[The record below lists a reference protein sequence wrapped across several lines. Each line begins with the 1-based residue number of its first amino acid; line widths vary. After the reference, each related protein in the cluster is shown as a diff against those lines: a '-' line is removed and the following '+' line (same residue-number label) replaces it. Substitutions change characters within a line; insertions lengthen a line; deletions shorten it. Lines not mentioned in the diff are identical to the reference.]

1 MAAALC
7 GGHALQAQDRF
18 VVEVEIPGM
27 KNGVKAILVDTR
39 NDKRGDSPLAA
50 GTVEDGRVTLEG
62 QAPYP
67 VLSTLV
73 IDKQLA
79 TELAQG
85 DYPQRATADF
95 MLVNGT
101 YRITAAHIDSVALDY
116 EYQSSPLLKEK
127 NVHVETS
134 AKEQAQFA
142 DYRKT
147 LFPYEMEQFKA
158 WKALYGRNDNRK
170 LTEQETQKLEKAMA
184 DAELRT
190 DSARQAYARA
200 HTGETMAVVL
210 GTEVLEGAFKFT
222 AGELETFVRQI
233 GTVDNPPLM
242 KAYNE
247 KLARARKY
255 LLDTPYTDFAVET
268 PEGTAST
275 LGKLLQNGKPA
286 LIDMWASWC
295 GPCRA
300 AIPEVAALHEKY
312 GGRLQIISLS
322 VDRNKKDWE
331 KAMAEEKMPW
341 TQTLAT
347 AEGQT
352 VLSENYGL
360 EFIPFMIVINE
371 GKIIASGTPA
381 SLEKVIDNLLNP

>member
-1 MAAALC
+1 
-7 GGHALQAQDRF
+7 
-18 VVEVEIPGM
+18 
-27 KNGVKAILVDTR
+27 
-39 NDKRGDSPLAA
+39 
-50 GTVEDGRVTLEG
+50 
-62 QAPYP
+62 
-67 VLSTLV
+67 
-73 IDKQLA
+73 
-79 TELAQG
+79 
-85 DYPQRATADF
+85 
-95 MLVNGT
+95 
-101 YRITAAHIDSVALDY
+101 
-116 EYQSSPLLKEK
+116 
-127 NVHVETS
+127 
-134 AKEQAQFA
+134 
-142 DYRKT
+142 
-147 LFPYEMEQFKA
+147 MEQFNA
-158 WKALYGRNDNRK
+158 WKALYARNDNRK

-210 GTEVLEGAFKFT
+210 ATEALEGAFKFT

-341 TQTLAT
+341 TQALAT

-352 VLSENYGL
+352 VLSEDYGL

>member
-67 VLSTLV
+67 VLSTLL

-85 DYPQRATADF
+85 DYPRRATADF

-116 EYQSSPLLKEK
+116 EYQSSPLLKER
-127 NVHVETS
+127 NVY
-134 AKEQAQFA
+134 A
-142 DYRKT
+142 
-147 LFPYEMEQFKA
+147 
-158 WKALYGRNDNRK
+158 RNDNRK

-200 HTGETMAVVL
+200 HTGETMAVIL
-210 GTEVLEGAFKFT
+210 GTEALDGAFKFT
-222 AGELETFVRQI
+222 AGELESFVRQI

-275 LGKLLQNGKPA
+275 LGKFLQDGKPA

-312 GGRLQIISLS
+312 GDRLQIISLS

-341 TQTLAT
+341 TQALAT

-352 VLSENYGL
+352 VLSEDYGL
-360 EFIPFMIVINE
+360 DFIPFMIVINK

>member
-1 MAAALC
+1 M
-7 GGHALQAQDRF
+7 R
-18 VVEVEIPGM
+18 
-27 KNGVKAILVDTR
+27 
-39 NDKRGDSPLAA
+39 
-50 GTVEDGRVTLEG
+50 
-62 QAPYP
+62 
-67 VLSTLV
+67 
-73 IDKQLA
+73 
-79 TELAQG
+79 
-85 DYPQRATADF
+85 
-95 MLVNGT
+95 
-101 YRITAAHIDSVALDY
+101 
-116 EYQSSPLLKEK
+116 
-127 NVHVETS
+127 VETA

-142 DYRKT
+142 DYRET
-147 LFPYEMEQFKA
+147 LFPYEMEQFNA
-158 WKALYGRNDNRK
+158 WKALYARNDNRK

-210 GTEVLEGAFKFT
+210 ATEALEGAFKFT

-300 AIPEVAALHEKY
+300 AIPEVTALHEKY
-312 GGRLQIISLS
+312 GDRLQIISLS

-360 EFIPFMIVINE
+360 EFIPFMIVIND

>member
-1 MAAALC
+1 
-7 GGHALQAQDRF
+7 
-18 VVEVEIPGM
+18 
-27 KNGVKAILVDTR
+27 
-39 NDKRGDSPLAA
+39 
-50 GTVEDGRVTLEG
+50 
-62 QAPYP
+62 
-67 VLSTLV
+67 
-73 IDKQLA
+73 
-79 TELAQG
+79 
-85 DYPQRATADF
+85 
-95 MLVNGT
+95 
-101 YRITAAHIDSVALDY
+101 
-116 EYQSSPLLKEK
+116 
-127 NVHVETS
+127 
-134 AKEQAQFA
+134 
-142 DYRKT
+142 
-147 LFPYEMEQFKA
+147 MEQFKA

-210 GTEVLEGAFKFT
+210 GTEALEGAFKFT

-255 LLDTPYTDFAVET
+255 LLDTPYTDFTVET

-312 GGRLQIISLS
+312 GDRLQIISLS

>member
-1 MAAALC
+1 
-7 GGHALQAQDRF
+7 
-18 VVEVEIPGM
+18 
-27 KNGVKAILVDTR
+27 
-39 NDKRGDSPLAA
+39 
-50 GTVEDGRVTLEG
+50 
-62 QAPYP
+62 
-67 VLSTLV
+67 
-73 IDKQLA
+73 
-79 TELAQG
+79 
-85 DYPQRATADF
+85 
-95 MLVNGT
+95 
-101 YRITAAHIDSVALDY
+101 
-116 EYQSSPLLKEK
+116 
-127 NVHVETS
+127 
-134 AKEQAQFA
+134 
-142 DYRKT
+142 
-147 LFPYEMEQFKA
+147 
-158 WKALYGRNDNRK
+158 
-170 LTEQETQKLEKAMA
+170 
-184 DAELRT
+184 
-190 DSARQAYARA
+190 
-200 HTGETMAVVL
+200 
-210 GTEVLEGAFKFT
+210 
-222 AGELETFVRQI
+222 
-233 GTVDNPPLM
+233 M

-268 PEGTAST
+268 PKGTAST

-312 GGRLQIISLS
+312 GDRLQIISLS

-360 EFIPFMIVINE
+360 EFIPFMIVIND